1 MVDERAAAA
10 LQQPFDAGPTGC
22 HSIDLG
28 YGVVTPGGS
37 GDTSRSL
44 RRLALPEDLTG
55 KTVLDIGAWDG
66 YYSFE
71 CERRGAKRVV
81 ASDLFAWRYGSKAG
95 FDLARAAL
103 GSRVEDMEIDV
114 FDISP
119 DTVGMFDI
127 VLFLGVLYH
136 LRDPFL
142 GLAHAASVT
151 RELLVIETHVDLLDL
166 GRPAIALYPGKE
178 LNDDATNWCGPNVSA
193 LFGMLETVGFDADLV
208 NLEPQVS
215 DEDWL
220 RATGTGNGT
229 QGSRRAVLHASPCS
243 PATGQDAV
251 GPEGANDV
259 ALEVIELRRRV
270 WALEHERP
278 PVSDATT
285 AQVDELQDRVDAL
298 ESELAGARE
307 LIAALQ
313 NMKVVRWTEW
323 PRRMVYR
330 LRDRRR

>member
-1 MVDERAAAA
+1 MVDEQAAAA
-10 LQQPFDAGPTGC
+10 LQEQVDAVPYWW

-28 YGVVTPGGS
+28 HGVVTPGGS

-44 RRLALPEDLTG
+44 RRLALPDDLTG

-81 ASDLFAWRYGSKAG
+81 ASDLFAWRYSSKAG

-166 GRPAIALYPGKE
+166 ERPAIALYPGNE
-178 LNDDATNWCGPNVSA
+178 LNDDATNWCGPNVPA
-193 LFGMLETVGFDADLV
+193 LFGMLTALGFDPELV
-208 NLEPQVS
+208 DLEPQVG
-215 DEDWL
+215 DEEWL

-229 QGSRRAVLHASPCS
+229 QGSRRAVVHARPSP
-243 PATGQDAV
+243 TGRDAPV
-251 GPEGANDV
+251 PEHKDALT
-259 ALEVIELRRRV
+259 LEVMELRRRL
-270 WALEHERP
+270 WALENARSPATEP
-278 PVSDATT
+278 PPDQLA
-285 AQVDELQDRVDAL
+285 ALRNRVRAL
-298 ESELAGARE
+298 ESELTTARK
-307 LIAALQ
+307 LIDGLQ
-313 NMKVVRWTEW
+313 NMKVVRWTER

-330 LRDRRR
+330 WRARHR

>member
-1 MVDERAAAA
+1 MVDEQAAAA
-10 LQQPFDAGPTGC
+10 LQQQVDAVPYWW
-22 HSIDLG
+22 HSIDIG
-28 YGVVTPGGS
+28 HGVMTPGGS

-44 RRLALPEDLTG
+44 KLLDLPDDLTG

-66 YYSFE
+66 FYSFE
-71 CERRGAKRVV
+71 CERRGAARVV
-81 ASDLFAWRYGSKAG
+81 ASDLFAWRYISKAG
-95 FDLARAAL
+95 FDLARDVL
-103 GSRVEDMEIDV
+103 DSRVEDLEIDV

-119 DTVGMFDI
+119 ETVGMFDI

-151 RELLVIETHVDLLDL
+151 RERLIIETHVDLLDL
-166 GRPAIALYPGKE
+166 KRPAIALYPGSE
-178 LNDDATNWCGPNVSA
+178 LNDDPTNWCGPNVPA
-193 LFGMLETVGFDADLV
+193 LFGMLETLGFDADLV
-208 NLEPQVS
+208 NLEPQVG

-229 QGSRRAVLHASPCS
+229 QGSRRAVIHASPRS
-243 PATGQDAV
+243 SVTGQEPV
-251 GPEGANDV
+251 GPEGANDL

-278 PVSDATT
+278 PASGPTT

-307 LIAALQ
+307 LIAALR

-323 PRRMVYR
+323 PRRIVYR
-330 LRDRRR
+330 LRARRR